1 MLLFPSSCLAYF
13 QGRNRKRLV
22 SRIVTNVCMS
32 ALHSW
37 RTVGRSDHRKPKKK
51 ETTENWWLPVSSLT
65 PTPNSMQSSTSCYRL
80 RSRHRPLADQVVGL
94 LFVFLRADPLVVL
107 RFPFLF
113 PNDGDAFIRRN
124 FVVFETLG
132 NLRSDAY

>member
-1 MLLFPSSCLAYF
+1 MRHRFDLLLIDATVSVVVLGLFP
-13 QGRNRKRLV
+13 
-22 SRIVTNVCMS
+22 
-32 ALHSW
+32 SW